1 MTSQAKKNEG
11 PVIQTHDERS
21 LGRVGVI
28 ALVGFTIGIVWPRLA
43 GVSLVPEAPVEE
55 ETALSDEDP
64 ESEEQAITEPE
75 VIELTPEDRLGIGPA
90 QITSCVDSSGKKTTS
105 CDKPDMDEVVHPHL
119 ISLLG
124 CPAATGVFG
133 TLSLGFKVNLEEKK
147 ITDPESGRST
157 DLPESTTKEL
167 LLCAEKELAAAQ
179 VPALPHEYAEY
190 QVFYALD
197 FKTPEAAA
205 EAKTSVT
212 PASGTATV
220 QWRSAQIRKDPE
232 READVQARLLAGA
245 RVVVTGRQGEWF
257 RVKYDAKGREGW
269 IHGAAL
275 GLK

>member
-1 MTSQAKKNEG
+1 MPAQTKKQRG
-11 PVIQTHDERS
+11 PVVRSSEERS

-28 ALVGFTIGIVWPRLA
+28 ALVGFLIGVVWPRLA

-55 ETALSDEDP
+55 EGPEGEDDAKPTQAATA
-64 ESEEQAITEPE
+64 EPE

-90 QITSCVDSSGKKTTS
+90 KITSCVTADGKKSSS
-105 CDKPDMDEVVHPHL
+105 CDEPDMDEVVHPHL

-133 TLSLGFKVNLEEKK
+133 TLSLGFTINFDDKK
-147 ITDPESGRST
+147 ITDPTSGRST

-167 LLCAEKELAAAQ
+167 LLCAKKQLSAAQ
-179 VPALPHEYAEY
+179 IPAISHQFAEY
-190 QVFYALD
+190 QVYYSLD

-205 EAKTSVT
+205 EEKTSVT
-212 PASGTATV
+212 AASGQATV
-220 QWRSAQIRKDPE
+220 QWRSAQVRKEAE
-232 READVQARLLAGA
+232 REAEVQARLLAGA